1 MEIEVKLRLQNQE
14 THKTLKTLLNP
25 HHTKTHN
32 QHNHFFDTV
41 SNHLSTHRAVLRLR
55 LYTNPPPSKPTC
67 ILSLKSK
74 PILQNGVSRVQE
86 DEEEI
91 DPDEAQ
97 RVLSDPTR
105 LRTHLGSSRIMTR
118 VKNEYLGGNDDV
130 GQFVCLGGFK
140 NLRNVY
146 EWKDLVLEV
155 DETSYE
161 FGTLYE
167 VECESVE
174 PEKAK
179 GLIEGFL
186 KENGVEYEYSVM
198 SKFAIFRSGKLP

>member
-1 MEIEVKLRLQNQE
+1 MEIEVKLRLPNQE
-14 THKTLKTLLNP
+14 THKTLTSLLNP

-32 QHNHFFDTV
+32 QHNHFFDTI
-41 SNHLSTHRAVLRLR
+41 SGHLSTHRAVLRLR
-55 LYTNPPPSKPTC
+55 VYTNPPPSKPKC
-67 ILSLKSK
+67 ILSLKAK
-74 PILQNGVSRVQE
+74 PVLVNGVSRVEE

-97 RVLSDPTR
+97 RVLADPTR
-105 LRTHLGSSRIMTR
+105 LRSLVGSSRIMTR
-118 VKNEYLGGNDDV
+118 VKNEYLGGNGD
-130 GQFVCLGGFK
+130 GFVCLGGFK
-140 NLRNVY
+140 NLRKVY
-146 EWKDLVLEV
+146 EWNGLVLEV

-161 FGTLYE
+161 FGKLYE
-167 VECESVE
+167 VECESTE

-179 GLIEGFL
+179 GLIEGFF

>member
-1 MEIEVKLRLQNQE
+1 
-14 THKTLKTLLNP
+14 
-25 HHTKTHN
+25 
-32 QHNHFFDTV
+32 
-41 SNHLSTHRAVLRLR
+41 
-55 LYTNPPPSKPTC
+55 
-67 ILSLKSK
+67 
-74 PILQNGVSRVQE
+74 

-97 RVLSDPTR
+97 LVLSDPTR

-118 VKNEYLGGNDDV
+118 VKNEYLGGEDDV
-130 GQFVCLGGFK
+130 GQFEFVGLGGFK
-140 NLRNVY
+140 NVRNVY